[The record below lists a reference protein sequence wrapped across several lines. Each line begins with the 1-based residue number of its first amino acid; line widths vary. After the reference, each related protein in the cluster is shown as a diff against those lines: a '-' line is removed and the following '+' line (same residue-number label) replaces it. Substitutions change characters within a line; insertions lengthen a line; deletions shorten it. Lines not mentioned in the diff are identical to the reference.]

1 MNLCQPCHEAVFKQ
15 TMMLKAKQAK
25 LKWCILG
32 VVAQSKAGINLA
44 SGQRLWIS
52 CYTAFSGCLGAESGN
67 PPSFRKRLTNLLK
80 VAHICIIFSHVKRLE
95 RTQMVVALCW
105 DHQHEMD
112 TYASRVRGGHQ
123 AKLDVKAGKIYVVLY
138 FPAYCYRSSDKNY
151 VKWHL
156 QYQNLFAVKSAV
168 IHRFSLAFHSRSI
181 TRSCC
186 PLPLLSCYCSLYT
199 KDCTWHH
206 FEIILDCIIV
216 SYSNPYC
223 SFSPSQ
229 VSFQSTQASRNKL
242 LRQVEWQTGRNH
254 RHPSY
259 HFLK

>member
-1 MNLCQPCHEAVFKQ
+1 MNLCQPRHEAVFKQ
-15 TMMLKAKQAK
+15 RMMLKAKQAK

-32 VVAQSKAGINLA
+32 VVAQSKAGINLG

-52 CYTAFSGCLGAESGN
+52 CYTPFRAVSERNLATRLRVVSVWPICWRLLISVSFFPMLRGWSGPKWWWLSAEI
-67 PPSFRKRLTNLLK
+67 TNMRWTLMPAGL
-80 VAHICIIFSHVKRLE
+80 
-95 RTQMVVALCW
+95 
-105 DHQHEMD
+105 
-112 TYASRVRGGHQ
+112 RGGHQ

-156 QYQNLFAVKSAV
+156 RYRNLFAVKSAV

-199 KDCTWHH
+199 QDGTGHH
-206 FEIILDCIIV
+206 SEIILDCIIV
-216 SYSNPYC
+216 RYSAVVMDNILC
-223 SFSPSQ
+223 
-229 VSFQSTQASRNKL
+229 T
-242 LRQVEWQTGRNH
+242 
-254 RHPSY
+254 
-259 HFLK
+259 